1 MFRKIL
7 FPTDFS
13 EYSLKTLEYVIGLK
27 KVGVKE
33 VVLLNVM
40 RAVEEYPVSLGIQE
54 TMKKKLSGVADRLK
68 KEGFKVKSLVEMGSP
83 SKETLRIADEEG
95 VSMIVAGSHG
105 KGLAEEMF
113 IGSISERIAR
123 EASIPVLIVRYR
135 VLNGLKKEHLE
146 TFSAQI
152 FKKIL
157 YPTDFSFSSHRVF
170 DFVRALQKV
179 GMKEVVLSH
188 VVDDRYLFP
197 YRAKQAKKEAK
208 IRLEAIR
215 QELEER
221 GVKAKVVVSLGAPLT
236 EILHLSEEE
245 DVSLIALGSH
255 GKGYLQEVFL
265 GSVSENV
272 IRRSRRPVLVVHEK
286 DLYQLYPSE

>member
-27 KVGVKE
+27 DAGVKE
-33 VVLLNVM
+33 VVLLHVM
-40 RAVEEYPVSLGIQE
+40 RAVEEYPISLGIQE
-54 TMKKKLSGVADRLK
+54 TLKKRLEEPADRLK

-83 SKETLRIADEEG
+83 SKETLRIADEQS

-123 EASIPVLIVRYR
+123 EAMIPVLIVRYR
-135 VLNGLKKEHLE
+135 VLNGLKGERLE
-146 TFSAQI
+146 KFSAQI

-170 DFVRALQKV
+170 DFVRALKKA

-208 IRLEAIR
+208 IRLEAIK

-255 GKGYLQEVFL
+255 GKGYLKEVFL

-286 DLYQLYPSE
+286 DLYQLYPE